1 MFLLALFLVAPF
13 LVVGIVFGGYRI
25 LKKAIAP
32 VDNLTQTARAITLSQ
47 DYSKRIIVSEQN
59 NELSRLALTFNTML
73 ASIERSFERE
83 RQFNND
89 VSHELRTPLAVILA
103 ESEYADK
110 YAKDEAELKESAQII
125 RQQATMMKNLVDQ
138 ILELTRLENGQTF
151 KKNQLDLAQLVQ
163 ERVTA
168 QQKSFEQR
176 GLKLICEITEHQ
188 PYLGDELLLQRVVDN
203 LLSNALK
210 FAKTRVKVSLTNN
223 GHEHLLTIKDDGPG
237 IALDQQEKIWHKFY
251 QVQTARN
258 KTSTQGVGLGL
269 ALVKNIVELHG
280 GQITVKSQLKKGTEF
295 RLYLPNNINEGEMR

>member
-1 MFLLALFLVAPF
+1 M
-13 LVVGIVFGGYRI
+13 
-25 LKKAIAP
+25 
-32 VDNLTQTARAITLSQ
+32 
-47 DYSKRIIVSEQN
+47 
-59 NELSRLALTFNTML
+59 
-73 ASIERSFERE
+73 
-83 RQFNND
+83 
-89 VSHELRTPLAVILA
+89 
-103 ESEYADK
+103 
-110 YAKDEAELKESAQII
+110 
-125 RQQATMMKNLVDQ
+125 
-138 ILELTRLENGQTF
+138 
-151 KKNQLDLAQLVQ
+151 
-163 ERVTA
+163 
-168 QQKSFEQR
+168 
-176 GLKLICEITEHQ
+176 ICEITEHQ

-295 RLYLPNNINEGEMR
+295 RLYLPNNISEGEMR